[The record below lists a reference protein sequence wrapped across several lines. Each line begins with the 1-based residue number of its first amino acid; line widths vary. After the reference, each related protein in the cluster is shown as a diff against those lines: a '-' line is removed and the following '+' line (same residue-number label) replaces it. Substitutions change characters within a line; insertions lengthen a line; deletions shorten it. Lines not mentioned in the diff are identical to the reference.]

1 MEDRIKTIV
10 DLYTKENKTF
20 REISEIIGDV
30 SPSTVR
36 RILITN
42 GIKIKPKGNYSSK
55 DYHFTSPFKQEVE
68 DIETLKKLFKRCVPV
83 KNIAEQLGVGRKAVD
98 RKIKELGL
106 VRPRSMMSRE
116 QYDGSKDNQIIELYN
131 DGKSPNEIAKI
142 VGLSRC
148 GVKNHLKHCGI
159 VLRDISSG
167 LFSYNGKEFPDKLN
181 DCETLYDMY
190 VVQKLSKKDIAE
202 TLNVAPSVVNRCLK
216 LYNIHIRGGSEAKF
230 GLMKGETH
238 PNWKGGRTSLYARLR
253 EFFGVHQTQETLKR
267 DHYKCQMCGS
277 EHKLQVHHIRHF
289 KNIFEEILSEHK
301 DLNLKDNENELYDI
315 FINDK
320 RFNDLDNLITYCKE
334 CHLYKVHKY
343 KKHKDS

>member
-1 MEDRIKTIV
+1 MDDRIKTIV

-42 GIKIKPKGNYSSK
+42 DIKIKPKGNYSSK

-68 DIETLKKLFKRCVPV
+68 DIETLKELFKRCVPV

-116 QYDGSKDNQIIELYN
+116 QYDDSKDKRIVELYN
-131 DGKSPNEIAKI
+131 CGNSPNEIAEI

-148 GVKNHLKHCGI
+148 SVKNHLKHCEI
-159 VLRDISSG
+159 VLRDISNG
-167 LFSYNGKEFPDKLN
+167 LFLHNGKKFPEELKN
-181 DCETLYDMY
+181 YETLYDMY
-190 VVQKLSKKDIAE
+190 VVQRLSKKDIAE
-202 TLNVAPSVVNRCLK
+202 TFNVAPSVINRCLK
-216 LYNIHIRGGSEAKF
+216 LYNIHVRGDSEAKF

-253 EFFGVHQTQETLKR
+253 EFFGVHQTQEVLKR

-301 DLNLKDNENELYDI
+301 DLSLKDNENELYDI
-315 FINDK
+315 ITKDD
-320 RFNDLDNLITYCKE
+320 RFNDLENLITYCKE
-334 CHLYKVHKY
+334 CHLYKVHNY
-343 KKHKDS
+343 KKHKDK